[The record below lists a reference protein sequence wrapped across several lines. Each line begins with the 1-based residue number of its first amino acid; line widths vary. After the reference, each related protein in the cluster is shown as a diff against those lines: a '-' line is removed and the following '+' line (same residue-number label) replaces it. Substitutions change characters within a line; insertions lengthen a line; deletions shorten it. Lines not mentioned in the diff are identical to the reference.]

1 MISLLAIALT
11 LCSGPAPSWTD
22 PRATDPLA
30 AAVTAAGPLPHGES
44 PHPAV
49 VRVIAPLPDGFSLGS
64 GTLVGAS
71 RHYGLV
77 VTNWHVVRDASGLI
91 TVVFPDGFRSGAR
104 VLKTD
109 RNWDLAA
116 LAIWKAKA
124 EPVPISPYLP
134 RPGDPL
140 TIAGYGA
147 GWYRAAAG
155 RCVEYVSPGDNFPPE
170 MVELSAG
177 ARQGDSGGPI
187 FNRRGELAGVL
198 FGAAMGHTTG
208 SYGGRVREFLGSV
221 VDDMQRADPK
231 ETMSKETMIAQQPP
245 PSQREPRSSAPPRM
259 PAVTSRPRPVLAS
272 IADSPA
278 PPAPPRLP
286 RPSPLPPPPSP
297 PAPIPAVSAAP
308 PPSAFRL
315 PPSPLGPAEEQVG
328 DCPDFRAAKMGLSP
342 CEVREP
348 AAPPAWSEILG
359 TTTAEQ
365 AKTILAGIG
374 LLFVI
379 VFALRTLAALQPRPA
394 PKRRR

>member
-1 MISLLAIALT
+1 MTSLLAIALT
-11 LCSGPAPSWTD
+11 LCCGPGPGWTD
-22 PRATDPLA
+22 RQAIDPLA
-30 AAVTAAGPLPHGES
+30 AAGPSSRGES

-71 RHYGLV
+71 QHYGLV

-116 LAIWKAKA
+116 LAIWRAKA
-124 EPVPISPYLP
+124 DPVPISPYLP
-134 RPGDPL
+134 RQGDPL

-155 RCVEYVSPGDNFPPE
+155 RCVEYVSPGASFPPE

-187 FNRRGELAGVL
+187 FNGRGELAGVL
-198 FGAAMGHTTG
+198 FGAAEGHTTG
-208 SYGGRVREFLGSV
+208 SYGGRVRAFLGSV
-221 VDDMQRADPK
+221 VDDMQRADPR
-231 ETMSKETMIAQQPP
+231 ETLPKETMIAAEPP
-245 PSQREPRSSAPPRM
+245 PPPREFHSSAPPRM
-259 PAVTSRPRPVLAS
+259 PVVTRAPRPVLTS
-272 IADSPA
+272 IAGS
-278 PPAPPRLP
+278 
-286 RPSPLPPPPSP
+286 PSPPSPPPSTSASAMPQRSPSVRSLPTSPSAPIPTVSAALPPPPS
-297 PAPIPAVSAAP
+297 AP
-308 PPSAFRL
+308 RL
-315 PPSPLGPAEEQVG
+315 PPSRSVAPTTAEE
-328 DCPDFRAAKMGLSP
+328 
-342 CEVREP
+342 P
-348 AAPPAWSEILG
+348 AQEATMTLTWSAILG

-374 LLFVI
+374 LLFVT
-379 VFALRTLAALQPRPA
+379 VFALRVLVALQARPA